1 MGSAEP
7 GPVVVWLWGDHDL
20 STDETLS
27 ATLARAIA
35 VDSVGLVLDL
45 SEVESMAP
53 STLEVIV
60 RAREFLRQRSASLT
74 VRAPSAPAR
83 SSIEACA
90 LPDLLDANPATAG
103 AEQARALGSWVA
115 VPSAERDDG
124 QPGPTTPEPQRVHA
138 RVGRTKT

>member
-1 MGSAEP
+1 MATAGSCFFTVSDRLPAGGWGAPEP

-60 RAREFLRQRSASLT
+60 RARRVPPPALR
-74 VRAPSAPAR
+74 V
-83 SSIEACA
+83 
-90 LPDLLDANPATAG
+90 PDGAG
-103 AEQARALGSWVA
+103 TLCPGQEQHRGL
-115 VPSAERDDG
+115 R
-124 QPGPTTPEPQRVHA
+124 PG
-138 RVGRTKT
+138 